1 MLINL
6 KSFVTDPF
14 TDNATFDFD
23 KFSTIVMKAQRL
35 MDDMVD
41 IEIEQIDKIISK
53 INKDPEPKA
62 VKNIEL
68 NLWKNI
74 RDRAKQGRRTG
85 LGITAVGDTL
95 AALGIKYGSDQSIE
109 SIESIYRSLA
119 IASYRSSCQLAKERG
134 AFPIHD
140 HEREANHEFLSRIFA
155 ADHEIEVLNKTY
167 GRRNIALTTTAPA
180 GSVSVLT
187 QTSSGIE
194 PAFLLKYTRRKK
206 LTENDVDPRVDFID
220 DSGDKWQ
227 EFDVYHHGFKQWM
240 DVTGLKKITD
250 SPYFE
255 ACSNDINWVQK
266 VKVQAA
272 AQRWVCHAIS
282 NTTNLPSDTTIE
294 TVKDVYMAG
303 WILGCK
309 GVTVYRD
316 GCRSG
321 VLIGT
326 SDKNDNSKNPDLVE
340 NANKRP
346 DVLDCEIHRATIKGE
361 DWTIL
366 VGIMN
371 DRPYEI
377 FGGLSEYV
385 EIPKKYGQGR
395 IRKRPRKTMLS
406 KYDLT
411 IGRNGDEIIIK
422 DIVKVFD
429 NPNHSA
435 FSRTLSLTL
444 RHGVPIHYLVE
455 QLQKDKD
462 ADLFSLSRVIARCLK
477 KYIKDGTRA
486 GNGTI
491 TCNCTSIEQSNVIY
505 QEGCAIC
512 LTCGASKCG

>member
-1 MLINL
+1 
-6 KSFVTDPF
+6 
-14 TDNATFDFD
+14 
-23 KFSTIVMKAQRL
+23 
-35 MDDMVD
+35 
-41 IEIEQIDKIISK
+41 
-53 INKDPEPKA
+53 
-62 VKNIEL
+62 
-68 NLWKNI
+68 
-74 RDRAKQGRRTG
+74 
-85 LGITAVGDTL
+85 
-95 AALGIKYGSDQSIE
+95 
-109 SIESIYRSLA
+109 
-119 IASYRSSCQLAKERG
+119 
-134 AFPIHD
+134 
-140 HEREANHEFLSRIFA
+140 
-155 ADHEIEVLNKTY
+155 
-167 GRRNIALTTTAPA
+167 
-180 GSVSVLT
+180 
-187 QTSSGIE
+187 
-194 PAFLLKYTRRKK
+194 
-206 LTENDVDPRVDFID
+206 
-220 DSGDKWQ
+220 
-227 EFDVYHHGFKQWM
+227 
-240 DVTGLKKITD
+240 
-250 SPYFE
+250 
-255 ACSNDINWVQK
+255 